1 MKTSVL
7 LLVVVAILAGASGCS
22 DMSPPDLFNAGP
34 ARYQQMRAQR
44 FDPYPENDIGPE
56 VVGGRPLG
64 YQKPVAEPSR
74 ARWQLKNPFAR
85 RASQLPP
92 R

>member
-1 MKTSVL
+1 MKTLVL
-7 LLVVVAILAGASGCS
+7 LLLGAALLTGAAGCS

-34 ARYQQMRAQR
+34 ARYQQLRAER
-44 FDPYPENDIGPE
+44 FDPYPENDIAPA

-64 YQKPVAEPSR
+64 YQKPIAEPSR

-85 RASQLPP
+85 RSAQQPP
-92 R
+92 M